1 VARQA
6 EIEALT
12 QRALELKRER
22 RAVILAHLYQR
33 PEIQDVGDFVGDSLG
48 LSQQAASAA
57 AELIVFCGVHFM
69 AESAAILSPEK
80 TIILPEPNAGC
91 PMADMVKADDLQAKK
106 RELPGVPVVCYVNS
120 SAAVK
125 AESDICCTSRNAV
138 QVVDSLPGDTVIF
151 VPDRNLGDF
160 VGRSTKKRVIAWDG
174 YCATHDRITA
184 ADVRRA
190 KEQHP
195 EALVMVHPECRPE
208 VVDLADEVLS
218 TAGMLRLAGTAK
230 AREFIVGT
238 ERGILYQLTKRN
250 PEKRF
255 HLANDTKQYCPNM
268 KKTTLPKLVWALERL
283 QPRITVPEEIRVRAA
298 EALQKMLSVSRKAP
312 G

>member
-1 VARQA
+1 MPELNELQQELRRLAA
-6 EIEALT
+6 E
-12 QRALELKRER
+12 RDV
-22 RAVILAHLYQR
+22 VILAHNYQR
-33 PEIQDVGDFVGDSLG
+33 PEVQDAADYRGDSLE
-48 LSQQAASAA
+48 LSRIAQKDAHSVI
-57 AELIVFCGVHFM
+57 LFCGVHFM
-69 AESAAILSPEK
+69 AETASILSPRK
-80 TIILPEPNAGC
+80 TVLMPDKRAGC
-91 PMADMVKADDLQAKK
+91 PMANMITVDDLRVWKEKYPDAA
-106 RELPGVPVVCYVNS
+106 VVCYVNS

-218 TAGMLRLAGTAK
+218 TAGMLRLAGTSK

-238 ERGILYQLTKRN
+238 ERGILYQLTNKN
-250 PEKRF
+250 PDKRF
-255 HLANDTKQYCPNM
+255 YLANDVKQYCPNM

-283 QPRITVPEEIRVRAA
+283 QPRITVSEDIRVRAA
-298 EALQKMLSVSRKAP
+298 EALQKMLAVSRRVP